1 MVSRGGGRGGRRRGP
16 SATETKKK
24 VKPKSTIKPLKFQKI
39 NNNKKMFNLGVI
51 ENRTKSEGITE
62 INKVIMNDVKGRE

>member
-51 ENRTKSEGITE
+51 ENRTKSE
-62 INKVIMNDVKGRE
+62 